1 MSLHSG
7 PACCY
12 WLHVGSQLPRAK
24 WSMLRASSSSRTLG
38 IKLCMVPLTADSDRS
53 KPFPAQHPKAL
64 QLGKLTPGPVEERWG
79 LALEFSCSPQH
90 PVKQQPG
97 SVGTNV
103 QGSSPAWL
111 CDIPSPH
118 SAR

>member
-1 MSLHSG
+1 
-7 PACCY
+7 
-12 WLHVGSQLPRAK
+12 
-24 WSMLRASSSSRTLG
+24 MLRASSSSRTPG

-53 KPFPAQHPKAL
+53 KPFLAQHPKAL
-64 QLGKLTPGPVEERWG
+64 QLGKLTQGPVEERWG
-79 LALEFSCSPQH
+79 LALGFSCSPQH

-103 QGSSPAWL
+103 QGSSPVWL